1 MAPPGYFRLPG
12 NPGWLLPAGYFLRKN
27 HAFDKS
33 AIPSRTDLRDA
44 VREQGV
50 PGGKIMKLRIAIIA
64 ALVGV
69 EFSLMFSSRRMSRRP
84 APNAP
89 PKLANTSESCFFSED
104 VD

>member
-1 MAPPGYFRLPG
+1 
-12 NPGWLLPAGYFLRKN
+12 
-27 HAFDKS
+27 
-33 AIPSRTDLRDA
+33 
-44 VREQGV
+44 
-50 PGGKIMKLRIAIIA
+50 MKLRIAIIA